1 MQELHGS
8 ILEEILNI
16 IIFIALKYRIN
27 YRHLFVELF
36 EGSNYKH
43 QDDSITV
50 CMASN
55 TGNQM
60 KYEAHIR

>member
-8 ILEEILNI
+8 VLKRILNI
-16 IIFIALKYRIN
+16 IIFIALKYRTN
-27 YRHLFVELF
+27 YRRLFVEFF
-36 EGSNYKH
+36 EGSSYNL
-43 QDDSITV
+43 QGDSFTV
-50 CMASN
+50 FMASN